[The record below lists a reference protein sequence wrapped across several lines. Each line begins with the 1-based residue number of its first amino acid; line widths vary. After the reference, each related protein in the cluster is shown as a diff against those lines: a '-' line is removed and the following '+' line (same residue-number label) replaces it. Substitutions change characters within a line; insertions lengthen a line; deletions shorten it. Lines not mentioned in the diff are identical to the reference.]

1 MKEFVSRIACSLL
14 AILILSSG
22 GCKGKNSSREVVI
35 YTSLDK
41 VFSQP
46 VLEAFEKE
54 TGHLYNL

>member
-1 MKEFVSRIACSLL
+1 MRKKLLRIPFCLSI
-14 AILILSSG
+14 AILILSIS
-22 GCKGKNSSREVVI
+22 GCKGKEPVQEVVI

-54 TGHLYNL
+54 TGK